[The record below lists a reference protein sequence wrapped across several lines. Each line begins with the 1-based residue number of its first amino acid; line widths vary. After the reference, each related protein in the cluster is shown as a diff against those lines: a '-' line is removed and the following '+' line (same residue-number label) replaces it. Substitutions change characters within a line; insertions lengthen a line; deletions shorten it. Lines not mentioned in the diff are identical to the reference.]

1 MQPAISCA
9 APLSVGDLVAE
20 AARAAQVQPAI
31 GELTPLAQ
39 PFAAPVTGDA
49 LMERAGHLVTHPMQA
64 ASAHTS
70 EFQLPAA
77 QLATCCAPVEGRA
90 TMDYDAIELAD
101 DGLRRQFG
109 YLRLQCGRRLCK
121 QSQEHAGHTHNRFSS
136 YINGFSEDG
145 QGWFPAEPGSCWLLL
160 ADKSTIH
167 VSVALLDKSIIAS
180 SASCADEST
189 IDGSVSF
196 SDTSTVDSSVSS
208 EDKSTIDSCV
218 TFADNSTIHSSV
230 SCAEK
235 STIDGSLSFPL
246 QSIDRDSMPPSESFI
261 IIIIIIIISLPS
273 IAAAA
278 SGVSDTVIESSD
290 RVAFGGRVTGALA
303 RGW

>member
-1 MQPAISCA
+1 MAAAARAAQVQPAISCA
-9 APLSVGDLVAE
+9 APLSVGDLVAK

-49 LMERAGHLVTHPMQA
+49 LMERAGHLVTHTMQA

-145 QGWFPAEPGSCWLLL
+145 QGWFPSEPGSCWLLL
-160 ADKSTIH
+160 AAADCW
-167 VSVALLDKSIIAS
+167 LL
-180 SASCADEST
+180 
-189 IDGSVSF
+189 
-196 SDTSTVDSSVSS
+196 
-208 EDKSTIDSCV
+208 
-218 TFADNSTIHSSV
+218 
-230 SCAEK
+230 
-235 STIDGSLSFPL
+235 L
-246 QSIDRDSMPPSESFI
+246 
-261 IIIIIIIISLPS
+261 
-273 IAAAA
+273 AAAGCWLLLA
-278 SGVSDTVIESSD
+278 AGCCWLL
-290 RVAFGGRVTGALA
+290 AAGRCWLLA
-303 RGW
+303 GCWLLLAAGSCWLAAGCSWLRTAAGCWLLAAAGCWLLLVKRG

>member
-1 MQPAISCA
+1 MAAAARAAQVQPAISCA

-49 LMERAGHLVTHPMQA
+49 LMERAGHLATHPMQA

-101 DGLRRQFG
+101 DGLRKQFG

-121 QSQEHAGHTHNRFSS
+121 QSQEHAGHTHYRFSS
-136 YINGFSEDG
+136 YIYSFQRRIKRGLGSGTLSAETATIPETLCPPDEGRAAPEGRQPPTTRGRQPGGCDPG
-145 QGWFPAEPGSCWLLL
+145 QRVSGIVALGSCFGRECPGSQPGPRP
-160 ADKSTIH
+160 
-167 VSVALLDKSIIAS
+167 VGR
-180 SASCADEST
+180 ESQ
-189 IDGSVSF
+189 GS
-196 SDTSTVDSSVSS
+196 
-208 EDKSTIDSCV
+208 
-218 TFADNSTIHSSV
+218 
-230 SCAEK
+230 
-235 STIDGSLSFPL
+235 
-246 QSIDRDSMPPSESFI
+246 
-261 IIIIIIIISLPS
+261 
-273 IAAAA
+273 
-278 SGVSDTVIESSD
+278 
-290 RVAFGGRVTGALA
+290 
-303 RGW
+303 

>member
-1 MQPAISCA
+1 MAAAARAAQVQPAISCA

-121 QSQEHAGHTHNRFSS
+121 QSQEHAGHTHYRFSS
-136 YINGFSEDG
+136 YIYSFQRRIKRGLGSG
-145 QGWFPAEPGSCWLLL
+145 TLSAET
-160 ADKSTIH
+160 ATIPET
-167 VSVALLDKSIIAS
+167 L
-180 SASCADEST
+180 CPPDEGRAA
-189 IDGSVSF
+189 IR
-196 SDTSTVDSSVSS
+196 DTL
-208 EDKSTIDSCV
+208 E
-218 TFADNSTIHSSV
+218 
-230 SCAEK
+230 
-235 STIDGSLSFPL
+235 P
-246 QSIDRDSMPPSESFI
+246 
-261 IIIIIIIISLPS
+261 
-273 IAAAA
+273 
-278 SGVSDTVIESSD
+278 
-290 RVAFGGRVTGALA
+290 
-303 RGW
+303 